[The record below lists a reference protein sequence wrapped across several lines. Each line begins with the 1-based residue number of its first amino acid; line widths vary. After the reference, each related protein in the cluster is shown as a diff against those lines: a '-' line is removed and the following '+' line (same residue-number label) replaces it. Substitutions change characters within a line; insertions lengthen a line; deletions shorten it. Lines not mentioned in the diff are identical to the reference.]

1 MDYTKLPNY
10 QAAVTKY
17 TNLVKDGADE
27 KEQAKAYNT
36 MMDVL
41 GTEMMENVSAAS
53 AEKINELM
61 ASRSTNGLSEN
72 ETKFF
77 NEISTGLNNPDVT
90 LPLEIMNQVF
100 VELEQAHPLLN
111 TIKFQ
116 SAGLKMKAIVADSL
130 ASGGVAKW
138 GEIFGDIKGQLTQ
151 TFREVD
157 FSQSKLTTFIAIPKD
172 ALENGYEWLKS
183 FIVIQMS
190 EAMALALETALVVGD
205 GDNKPIGLM
214 KDLEKG
220 TVSNG
225 KTTYPDKDVEG
236 DLTDLTPDTAAS
248 KIAPLM
254 QKLAKNSKGVSVNIS
269 GQVKLLVNPDDY
281 YGTLAKFMYL
291 TQNGQW
297 VAVLP
302 FGVEIVQSVA
312 VPAGKAV
319 IFAANRY
326 WAYMGGTK
334 MGEYDQTLAIQDLQ
348 LYTIKSF
355 YYGKAYDNNTAKVV
369 TISTD
374 TTTTSTQPTTTTT
387 TTTQG

>member
-10 QAAVTKY
+10 KAAVEKY
-17 TNLVKDGADE
+17 TNAVKEGADE
-27 KEQAKAYNT
+27 AAQSKAFDKMMNT
-36 MMDVL
+36 L
-41 GTEMMENVSAAS
+41 GTEMMENMSAS
-53 AEKINELM
+53 TSDKINELM
-61 ASRSTNGLSEN
+61 ASRPTNGLSEN

-77 NEISTGLNNPDVT
+77 NAISSGVTGADVT

-100 VELEQAHPLLN
+100 TELEQAHPLLN
-111 TIKFQ
+111 IIKFQ
-116 SAGLKMKAIVADSL
+116 SSGLKMKAIIADSL

-138 GEIFGDIKGQLTQ
+138 GEIFGDIKGQLSQ
-151 TFREVD
+151 TFKEVD
-157 FSQSKLTTFIAIPKD
+157 FSQSKLTAFLAIPKD
-172 ALENGYEWLKS
+172 ALENGYDWLKT
-183 FIVIQMS
+183 FIVLQMS

-205 GDNKPIGLM
+205 GDNQPIGLM

-225 KTTYPDKDVEG
+225 KTTYPDKTVDG
-236 DLTDLTPDTAAS
+236 DLSDLKPDTAAT
-248 KIAPLM
+248 KLAPLM
-254 QKLAKNSKGVSVNIS
+254 QKLAKNAKGVSVNIS

-302 FGVEIVQSVA
+302 FGVEIVQSIA

-334 MGEYDQTLAIQDLQ
+334 MGEFNQTLAIEDLQ
-348 LYTIKSF
+348 LYTVKSF
-355 YYGKAYDNNTAKVV
+355 YYGKAYDNNTAKLV
-369 TISTD
+369 TL
-374 TTTTSTQPTTTTT
+374 TTTP
-387 TTTQG
+387 

>member
-10 QAAVTKY
+10 KVAVEKY
-17 TNLVKDGADE
+17 TNAVKEGADE
-27 KEQAKAYNT
+27 AAQSKAFDKMMNT
-36 MMDVL
+36 L
-41 GTEMMENVSAAS
+41 GAEMMENMSAS
-53 AEKINELM
+53 TSDKINELM
-61 ASRSTNGLSEN
+61 ASRPTNGLSES

-77 NEISTGLNNPDVT
+77 NAISSGVTGADVT

-100 VELEQAHPLLN
+100 TELEQAHPLLN
-111 TIKFQ
+111 IIKFQ
-116 SAGLKMKAIVADSL
+116 SSGLKMKAIIADSL

-138 GEIFGDIKGQLTQ
+138 GEIFGDIKGQLSQ
-151 TFREVD
+151 TFKEVD
-157 FSQSKLTTFIAIPKD
+157 FSQSKLTAFLAIPKD
-172 ALENGYEWLKS
+172 ALENGYDWLKT

-190 EAMALALETALVVGD
+190 EAMALALETALVVGN
-205 GDNKPIGLM
+205 GDNQPIGLM

-220 TVSNG
+220 SVSNG
-225 KTTYPDKDVEG
+225 KTTYPDKTVDG
-236 DLTDLTPDTAAS
+236 DLSDLKPDTAAT
-248 KIAPLM
+248 KLAPLM
-254 QKLAKNSKGVSVNIS
+254 QKLAKNAKGVSVNIS

-302 FGVEIVQSVA
+302 FGVEIVQSIA

-334 MGEYDQTLAIQDLQ
+334 MGEFDQTLAIEDLQ
-348 LYTIKSF
+348 LYTVKSF
-355 YYGKAYDNNTAKVV
+355 YYGKAYDNNTAKLV
-369 TISTD
+369 TL
-374 TTTTSTQPTTTTT
+374 TTTP
-387 TTTQG
+387 

>member
-10 QAAVTKY
+10 KVAVEKY
-17 TNLVKDGADE
+17 TNAVKEGADE
-27 KEQAKAYNT
+27 AAQSKAFDKMMNT
-36 MMDVL
+36 L
-41 GTEMMENVSAAS
+41 GTEMMENMSAS
-53 AEKINELM
+53 TSDKINELM
-61 ASRSTNGLSEN
+61 ASRPTNGLSES

-77 NEISTGLNNPDVT
+77 NAISSGVTGADVT

-100 VELEQAHPLLN
+100 TELEQAHPLLN
-111 TIKFQ
+111 IIKFQ
-116 SAGLKMKAIVADSL
+116 SSGLKMKAIIADSL
-130 ASGGVAKW
+130 TSGGVAKW
-138 GEIFGDIKGQLTQ
+138 GEIFGDIKGQLSQ
-151 TFREVD
+151 TFKEVD
-157 FSQSKLTTFIAIPKD
+157 FSQSKLTAFLAIPKD
-172 ALENGYEWLKS
+172 ALENGYDWLKT

-205 GDNKPIGLM
+205 GDNQPIGLM

-225 KTTYPDKDVEG
+225 KTTYPDKTVDG
-236 DLTDLTPDTAAS
+236 DLSDLKPDTAAT
-248 KIAPLM
+248 KLAPLM
-254 QKLAKNSKGVSVNIS
+254 QKLAKNAKGVSVNIS

-302 FGVEIVQSVA
+302 FGVEIVQSIA

-334 MGEYDQTLAIQDLQ
+334 MGEFDQTLAIEDLQ
-348 LYTIKSF
+348 LYTVKSF
-355 YYGKAYDNNTAKVV
+355 YYGKAYDNNTAKLV
-369 TISTD
+369 TL
-374 TTTTSTQPTTTTT
+374 TTTP
-387 TTTQG
+387 

>member
-10 QAAVTKY
+10 KAAVEKY
-17 TNLVKDGADE
+17 TNAVKEGADE
-27 KEQAKAYNT
+27 AAQSKAFDKMMNT
-36 MMDVL
+36 L
-41 GTEMMENVSAAS
+41 GAEMMENMSAS
-53 AEKINELM
+53 TSDKINELM
-61 ASRSTNGLSEN
+61 ASRPTNGLSES

-77 NEISTGLNNPDVT
+77 NAISSGVTGADVT

-100 VELEQAHPLLN
+100 TELEQAHPLLN
-111 TIKFQ
+111 IIKFQ
-116 SAGLKMKAIVADSL
+116 SSGLKMKAIIADSL

-138 GEIFGDIKGQLTQ
+138 GEIFGDIKGQLSQ
-151 TFREVD
+151 TFKEVD
-157 FSQSKLTTFIAIPKD
+157 FSQSKLTAFLAIPKD
-172 ALENGYEWLKS
+172 ALENGYDWLKT

-205 GDNKPIGLM
+205 GDNQPIGLM

-225 KTTYPDKDVEG
+225 KTTYPDKTVDG
-236 DLTDLTPDTAAS
+236 DLSDLKPDTAAT
-248 KIAPLM
+248 KLAPLM
-254 QKLAKNSKGVSVNIS
+254 QKLAKNAKGVSVNIS

-302 FGVEIVQSVA
+302 FGVEIVQSIA

-334 MGEYDQTLAIQDLQ
+334 MGEFDQTLAIEDLQ
-348 LYTIKSF
+348 LYTVKSF
-355 YYGKAYDNNTAKVV
+355 YYGKAYDNNTAKLV
-369 TISTD
+369 TL
-374 TTTTSTQPTTTTT
+374 TTTP
-387 TTTQG
+387 

>member
-10 QAAVTKY
+10 KAAVEKY
-17 TNLVKDGADE
+17 TNAVKEGADE
-27 KEQAKAYNT
+27 AAQSKAFDKMMNT
-36 MMDVL
+36 L
-41 GTEMMENVSAAS
+41 GTEMMENMSAS
-53 AEKINELM
+53 TSDKINELM
-61 ASRSTNGLSEN
+61 ASRPTNGFSEN

-77 NEISTGLNNPDVT
+77 NAISSGVTGADVT

-100 VELEQAHPLLN
+100 TELEQAHPLLN
-111 TIKFQ
+111 IIKFQ
-116 SAGLKMKAIVADSL
+116 SSGLKMKAIIADSL

-138 GEIFGDIKGQLTQ
+138 GEIFGDIKGQLSQ
-151 TFREVD
+151 TFKEVD
-157 FSQSKLTTFIAIPKD
+157 FSQSKLTAFLAIPKD
-172 ALENGYEWLKS
+172 ALENGYDWLKT
-183 FIVIQMS
+183 FIVLQMS

-205 GDNKPIGLM
+205 GDNQPIGLM

-225 KTTYPDKDVEG
+225 KTTYPDKTVDG
-236 DLTDLTPDTAAS
+236 DLSDLKPDTAAT
-248 KIAPLM
+248 KLAPLM
-254 QKLAKNSKGVSVNIS
+254 QKLAKNAKGVSVNIS

-302 FGVEIVQSVA
+302 FGVEIVQSIA

-334 MGEYDQTLAIQDLQ
+334 MGEFDQTLAIEDLQ
-348 LYTIKSF
+348 LYTVKSF
-355 YYGKAYDNNTAKVV
+355 YYGKAYDNNTAQVV
-369 TISTD
+369 TLAAT
-374 TTTTSTQPTTTTT
+374 PK
-387 TTTQG
+387 

>member
-10 QAAVTKY
+10 KAAVEKY
-17 TNLVKDGADE
+17 TNAVKEGADE
-27 KEQAKAYNT
+27 AEQSKAFDKMMNT
-36 MMDVL
+36 L
-41 GTEMMENVSAAS
+41 GAEMMENMSAS
-53 AEKINELM
+53 TSDKINELM
-61 ASRSTNGLSEN
+61 ASRPTNGLSES

-77 NEISTGLNNPDVT
+77 NAISSGVAGADVT

-100 VELEQAHPLLN
+100 TELEQAHPLLN
-111 TIKFQ
+111 IIKFQ
-116 SAGLKMKAIVADSL
+116 SSGLKMKAIIADSL

-138 GEIFGDIKGQLTQ
+138 GEIFGDIKGQLSQ
-151 TFREVD
+151 TFKEVD
-157 FSQSKLTTFIAIPKD
+157 FSQSKLTAFLAIPKD
-172 ALENGYEWLKS
+172 ALENGYDWLKT

-205 GDNKPIGLM
+205 GDNQPIGLM

-225 KTTYPDKDVEG
+225 KTTYPNKTVDG
-236 DLTDLTPDTAAS
+236 DLSDLKPDTAAT
-248 KIAPLM
+248 KLAPLM
-254 QKLAKNSKGVSVNIS
+254 QKLAKNAKGVSVNIS

-302 FGVEIVQSVA
+302 FGVEIVQSIA

-334 MGEYDQTLAIQDLQ
+334 MGEFDQTLAIEDLQ
-348 LYTIKSF
+348 LYTVKSF
-355 YYGKAYDNNTAKVV
+355 YYGKAYDNNTAKLV
-369 TISTD
+369 TL
-374 TTTTSTQPTTTTT
+374 TTTP
-387 TTTQG
+387 

>member
-10 QAAVTKY
+10 KAAVEKY
-17 TNLVKDGADE
+17 TNAVKDGADE
-27 KEQAKAYNT
+27 AAQSKAFDKMMNT
-36 MMDVL
+36 L
-41 GTEMMENVSAAS
+41 GTEMMENMSAS
-53 AEKINELM
+53 TSDKINELM
-61 ASRSTNGLSEN
+61 ASRPTNGLSEN

-77 NEISTGLNNPDVT
+77 NAISSGVTGADVT

-100 VELEQAHPLLN
+100 TELEQAHPLLN
-111 TIKFQ
+111 IIKFQ
-116 SAGLKMKAIVADSL
+116 SSGLKMKAIIADSL

-138 GEIFGDIKGQLTQ
+138 GEIFGDIKGQLSQ
-151 TFREVD
+151 TFKEVD
-157 FSQSKLTTFIAIPKD
+157 FSQSKLTAFLAIPKD
-172 ALENGYEWLKS
+172 ALENGYDWLKT

-205 GDNKPIGLM
+205 GDNQPIGLM

-225 KTTYPDKDVEG
+225 KTTYPDKTVDG
-236 DLTDLTPDTAAS
+236 DLSDLKPDTAAT
-248 KIAPLM
+248 KLAPLM
-254 QKLAKNSKGVSVNIS
+254 QKLAKNAKGVSVNIS

-302 FGVEIVQSVA
+302 FGVEIVQSIA

-334 MGEYDQTLAIQDLQ
+334 MGEFDQTLAIEDLQ
-348 LYTIKSF
+348 LYTVKSF
-355 YYGKAYDNNTAKVV
+355 YYGKAYDNNTAQVV
-369 TISTD
+369 TLAAT
-374 TTTTSTQPTTTTT
+374 PK
-387 TTTQG
+387 

>member
-10 QAAVTKY
+10 KAAVEKY
-17 TNLVKDGADE
+17 TNAVKDGADE
-27 KEQAKAYNT
+27 AAQSKAFDKMMNT
-36 MMDVL
+36 L
-41 GTEMMENVSAAS
+41 GTEMMENMSAS
-53 AEKINELM
+53 TSDKINELM
-61 ASRSTNGLSEN
+61 ASRPTNGLSES

-77 NEISTGLNNPDVT
+77 NAISSGVTGADVT

-100 VELEQAHPLLN
+100 TELEQAHPLLN
-111 TIKFQ
+111 IIKFQ
-116 SAGLKMKAIVADSL
+116 SSGLKMKAIIADSL

-138 GEIFGDIKGQLTQ
+138 GEIFGDIKGQLSQ
-151 TFREVD
+151 TFKEVD
-157 FSQSKLTTFIAIPKD
+157 FSQSKLTAFLAIPKD
-172 ALENGYEWLKS
+172 ALENGYDWLKT

-205 GDNKPIGLM
+205 GDNQPIGLM

-220 TVSNG
+220 SVSNG
-225 KTTYPDKDVEG
+225 KTTYPDKAVEG
-236 DLTDLTPDTAAS
+236 DLSDLKPDTAAT

-254 QKLAKNSKGVSVNIS
+254 QKLAKNAKGVSVNIS

-312 VPAGKAV
+312 VPTGKAV

-334 MGEYDQTLAIQDLQ
+334 MGEFDQTLAIEDLQ
-348 LYTIKSF
+348 LYTVKSF
-355 YYGKAYDNNTAKVV
+355 YYGKAYDNNTAKLV
-369 TISTD
+369 TL
-374 TTTTSTQPTTTTT
+374 TTTP
-387 TTTQG
+387 

>member
-10 QAAVTKY
+10 KAAVEKY
-17 TNLVKDGADE
+17 TNAVKDGADE
-27 KEQAKAYNT
+27 AAQSKAFDKMMNT
-36 MMDVL
+36 L
-41 GTEMMENVSAAS
+41 GTEMMENMSAS
-53 AEKINELM
+53 TSDKINELM
-61 ASRSTNGLSEN
+61 ASRPTNGLSEN

-77 NEISTGLNNPDVT
+77 NAISSGVTGADVT

-100 VELEQAHPLLN
+100 TELEQAHPLLN
-111 TIKFQ
+111 IIKFQ
-116 SAGLKMKAIVADSL
+116 SSGLKMKAIIADSL

-138 GEIFGDIKGQLTQ
+138 GEIFGDIKGQLSQ
-151 TFREVD
+151 TFKEVD
-157 FSQSKLTTFIAIPKD
+157 FSQSKLTAFLAIPKD
-172 ALENGYEWLKS
+172 ALENGYDWLKT

-205 GDNKPIGLM
+205 GDNQPIGLM

-225 KTTYPDKDVEG
+225 KTTYPDKTVDG
-236 DLTDLTPDTAAS
+236 DLSDLKPDTAAT
-248 KIAPLM
+248 KLAPLM
-254 QKLAKNSKGVSVNIS
+254 QKLAKNAKGVSVNIS

-302 FGVEIVQSVA
+302 FGVEIVQSIA

-334 MGEYDQTLAIQDLQ
+334 MGEFDQTLAIEDLQ
-348 LYTIKSF
+348 LYTVKSF
-355 YYGKAYDNNTAKVV
+355 YYGKAYDNNTAKLV
-369 TISTD
+369 TL
-374 TTTTSTQPTTTTT
+374 TTTP
-387 TTTQG
+387 

>member
-10 QAAVTKY
+10 KAAVEKY
-17 TNLVKDGADE
+17 TNAVKDGADE
-27 KEQAKAYNT
+27 AAQSKAFDKMLNT
-36 MMDVL
+36 L
-41 GTEMMENVSAAS
+41 GTEMMENMSAS
-53 AEKINELM
+53 TSDKINELM
-61 ASRSTNGLSEN
+61 ASRPINGLSEN

-77 NEISTGLNNPDVT
+77 NAISSGVTGADVT

-100 VELEQAHPLLN
+100 TELEQAHPLLN
-111 TIKFQ
+111 IIKFQ
-116 SAGLKMKAIVADSL
+116 SSGLKMKAIIADSL

-138 GEIFGDIKGQLTQ
+138 GEIFGDIKGQLSQ
-151 TFREVD
+151 TFKEVD
-157 FSQSKLTTFIAIPKD
+157 FSQSKLTAFLAIPKD
-172 ALENGYEWLKS
+172 ALENGYDWLKT

-205 GDNKPIGLM
+205 GDNQPIGLM

-225 KTTYPDKDVEG
+225 KTTYPDKTVDG
-236 DLTDLTPDTAAS
+236 DLSDLKPDTAAT
-248 KIAPLM
+248 KLAPLM
-254 QKLAKNSKGVSVNIS
+254 QKLAKNAKGVSVNIS

-302 FGVEIVQSVA
+302 FGVEIVQSIA

-334 MGEYDQTLAIQDLQ
+334 MGEFDQTLAIEDLQ
-348 LYTIKSF
+348 LYTVKSF
-355 YYGKAYDNNTAKVV
+355 YYGKAYDNNTAKLV
-369 TISTD
+369 TL
-374 TTTTSTQPTTTTT
+374 TTTP
-387 TTTQG
+387 

>member
-10 QAAVTKY
+10 KAAVEKY
-17 TNLVKDGADE
+17 TNAVKDGADE
-27 KEQAKAYNT
+27 AAQSKAFDKMMNT
-36 MMDVL
+36 L
-41 GTEMMENVSAAS
+41 GTEMMENMSAS
-53 AEKINELM
+53 TSDKINELM
-61 ASRSTNGLSEN
+61 ASRPTNGLSEN

-77 NEISTGLNNPDVT
+77 NAISSGVTGADVA

-100 VELEQAHPLLN
+100 TELEQAHPLLN
-111 TIKFQ
+111 IIKFQ
-116 SAGLKMKAIVADSL
+116 SSGLKMKAIIADSL

-138 GEIFGDIKGQLTQ
+138 GEIFGDIKGQLSQ
-151 TFREVD
+151 TFKEVD
-157 FSQSKLTTFIAIPKD
+157 FSQSKLTAFLAIPKD
-172 ALENGYEWLKS
+172 ALENGYDWLKT

-205 GDNKPIGLM
+205 GDNQPIGLM

-225 KTTYPDKDVEG
+225 KTTYPDKTVDG
-236 DLTDLTPDTAAS
+236 DLSDLKPDTAAT
-248 KIAPLM
+248 KLAPLM
-254 QKLAKNSKGVSVNIS
+254 QKLAKNAKGVSVNIS

-302 FGVEIVQSVA
+302 FGVEIVQSIA

-334 MGEYDQTLAIQDLQ
+334 MGEFDQTLAIEDLQ
-348 LYTIKSF
+348 LYTVKSF
-355 YYGKAYDNNTAKVV
+355 YYGKAYDNNTAKLV
-369 TISTD
+369 TL
-374 TTTTSTQPTTTTT
+374 TTTP
-387 TTTQG
+387 

>member
-10 QAAVTKY
+10 KAAVEKY
-17 TNLVKDGADE
+17 TNAVKDGADE
-27 KEQAKAYNT
+27 AAQSKAFDKMMNT
-36 MMDVL
+36 L
-41 GTEMMENVSAAS
+41 GTEMMENMSAS
-53 AEKINELM
+53 TSDKINELM
-61 ASRSTNGLSEN
+61 ASRPTNGLSEN

-77 NEISTGLNNPDVT
+77 NAISSGVTGADVT

-100 VELEQAHPLLN
+100 TELEQAHPLLN
-111 TIKFQ
+111 IIKFQ
-116 SAGLKMKAIVADSL
+116 SSGLKMKAIIADSL

-138 GEIFGDIKGQLTQ
+138 GEIFGDIKGQLSQ
-151 TFREVD
+151 TFKEVD
-157 FSQSKLTTFIAIPKD
+157 FSQSKLTAFLAIPKD
-172 ALENGYEWLKS
+172 ALENGYDWLKT

-205 GDNKPIGLM
+205 GDNQPIGLM
-214 KDLEKG
+214 KDLENG

-225 KTTYPDKDVEG
+225 KTTYPDKTVDG
-236 DLTDLTPDTAAS
+236 DLSDLKPDTAAT
-248 KIAPLM
+248 KLAPLM
-254 QKLAKNSKGVSVNIS
+254 QKLAKNAKGVSVNIS

-302 FGVEIVQSVA
+302 FGVEIVQSIA

-334 MGEYDQTLAIQDLQ
+334 MGEFDQTLAIEDLQ
-348 LYTIKSF
+348 LYTVKSF
-355 YYGKAYDNNTAKVV
+355 YYGKAYDNNTAQVV
-369 TISTD
+369 TLAAT
-374 TTTTSTQPTTTTT
+374 PK
-387 TTTQG
+387 

>member
-10 QAAVTKY
+10 KAAVEKY
-17 TNLVKDGADE
+17 TNAVKEGADE
-27 KEQAKAYNT
+27 AAQSKAFDKMMNT
-36 MMDVL
+36 L
-41 GTEMMENVSAAS
+41 GTEMMENMSATTS
-53 AEKINELM
+53 DKINELM
-61 ASRSTNGLSEN
+61 ASRPTNGLSEN

-77 NEISTGLNNPDVT
+77 NAISSGVTGADVT

-100 VELEQAHPLLN
+100 TELEQAHPLLSI
-111 TIKFQ
+111 IKFQ
-116 SAGLKMKAIVADSL
+116 SSGLKMKAIIADSL

-138 GEIFGDIKGQLTQ
+138 GEIFGDIKGQLSQ
-151 TFREVD
+151 TFKEVD
-157 FSQSKLTTFIAIPKD
+157 FSQSKLTAFLAIPKD
-172 ALENGYEWLKS
+172 ALENGYDWLKT

-205 GDNKPIGLM
+205 GDNQPIGLM

-220 TVSNG
+220 SVSNG
-225 KTTYPDKDVEG
+225 KTTYPDKAVEG
-236 DLTDLTPDTAAS
+236 DLSDLKPDTAAT

-254 QKLAKNSKGVSVNIS
+254 QKLAKNAKGVSVNIS

-281 YGTLAKFMYL
+281 YGILAKFMYL

-312 VPAGKAV
+312 VPTGKAV

-334 MGEYDQTLAIQDLQ
+334 MGEFDQTLAIEDLQ
-348 LYTIKSF
+348 LYTVKSF

-369 TISTD
+369 TL
-374 TTTTSTQPTTTTT
+374 TTP
-387 TTTQG
+387 

>member
-10 QAAVTKY
+10 KAAVEKY
-17 TNLVKDGADE
+17 TNAVKEGADE
-27 KEQAKAYNT
+27 AAQSKAFDKMMNT
-36 MMDVL
+36 L
-41 GTEMMENVSAAS
+41 GTEMMENMSATTS
-53 AEKINELM
+53 DKINELM
-61 ASRSTNGLSEN
+61 ASRPTNGLSEN

-77 NEISTGLNNPDVT
+77 NDISSGVTGADVT

-100 VELEQAHPLLN
+100 TELEQAHPLLN
-111 TIKFQ
+111 IIKFQ
-116 SAGLKMKAIVADSL
+116 SSGLKMKAVIADSL

-138 GEIFGDIKGQLTQ
+138 GEIFGDIKGQLSQ
-151 TFREVD
+151 TFKEVD
-157 FSQSKLTTFIAIPKD
+157 FSQSKLTAFLAIPKD
-172 ALENGYEWLKS
+172 ALENGYDWLKT

-205 GDNKPIGLM
+205 GDNQPIGLM
-214 KDLEKG
+214 KDLENG

-225 KTTYPDKDVEG
+225 KTTYPDKAVDG
-236 DLTDLTPDTAAS
+236 DLSDLTPDTAAI
-248 KIAPLM
+248 KLAPLM
-254 QKLAKNSKGVSVNIS
+254 QKLAKNAKGVSVNIS

-302 FGVEIVQSVA
+302 FGVEIVQSIA

-334 MGEYDQTLAIQDLQ
+334 MGEFDQTLAIEDLQ
-348 LYTIKSF
+348 LYTVKSF
-355 YYGKAYDNNTAKVV
+355 YYGKAYDNNTAQVV
-369 TISTD
+369 TLVAT
-374 TTTTSTQPTTTTT
+374 P
-387 TTTQG
+387 

>member
-10 QAAVTKY
+10 KAAVEKY
-17 TNLVKDGADE
+17 TNAVKEGADE
-27 KEQAKAYNT
+27 AAQSKAFDKMMNT
-36 MMDVL
+36 L
-41 GTEMMENVSAAS
+41 GTEMMENMSAS
-53 AEKINELM
+53 TSDKINELM
-61 ASRSTNGLSEN
+61 ASRPTNGLSEN

-77 NEISTGLNNPDVT
+77 NAISSGVTGADVT

-100 VELEQAHPLLN
+100 TELEQAHPLLN
-111 TIKFQ
+111 IIKFQ
-116 SAGLKMKAIVADSL
+116 SSGLKMKAIIADSL

-138 GEIFGDIKGQLTQ
+138 GEIFGDIKGQLSQ
-151 TFREVD
+151 TFKEVD
-157 FSQSKLTTFIAIPKD
+157 FSQSKLTAFLAIPKD
-172 ALENGYEWLKS
+172 ALENGYDWLKT

-205 GDNKPIGLM
+205 GDNQPIGLM

-225 KTTYPDKDVEG
+225 KTTYPDKTVDG
-236 DLTDLTPDTAAS
+236 DLSDLKPDTAAT
-248 KIAPLM
+248 KLAPLM
-254 QKLAKNSKGVSVNIS
+254 QKLAKNAKGVSVNIS

-302 FGVEIVQSVA
+302 FGVEIVQSIA

-334 MGEYDQTLAIQDLQ
+334 MGEFDQTLAIEDLQ
-348 LYTIKSF
+348 LYTVKSF
-355 YYGKAYDNNTAKVV
+355 YYGKAYDNNTAKLV
-369 TISTD
+369 TL
-374 TTTTSTQPTTTTT
+374 TTTP
-387 TTTQG
+387 